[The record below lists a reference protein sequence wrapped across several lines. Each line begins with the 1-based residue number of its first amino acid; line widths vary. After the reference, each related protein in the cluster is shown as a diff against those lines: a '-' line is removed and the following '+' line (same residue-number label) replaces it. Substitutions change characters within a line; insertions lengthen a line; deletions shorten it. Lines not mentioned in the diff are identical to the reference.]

1 MPVGSNAS
9 TSAEGIGLD
18 GVIDEFPLPD
28 RGARPHAIAAGP
40 DGTLWFTE
48 WAANAIGCTT
58 PDGSICEHGLP
69 FPGSE
74 PHGIALG
81 PDGAM
86 WVALAIG
93 AIARVETRQ
102 GASSGSETE

>member
-48 WAANAIGCTT
+48 WAANAIGCTPRT
-58 PDGSICEHGLP
+58 AASASTGCPLPDQ
-69 FPGSE
+69 